1 MGFIDQYIFRED
13 GSGSLLPLNED
24 KVKYAID
31 KGGFFVA
38 ESENN
43 VIGCCSIVGYNGIAE
58 LRTLVVYPKYK
69 RKGIGSTLVETCK
82 NKAREIGYE
91 SLYALVKP
99 DAYDFFRKQGFEDTQ
114 TPPEKME
121 KDCLECPLYNNGCN
135 EIPIVFR
142 LDNLR

>member
-58 LRTLVVYPKYK
+58 L
-69 RKGIGSTLVETCK
+69 EHW
-82 NKAREIGYE
+82 
-91 SLYALVKP
+91 LYIRNIKEKALV
-99 DAYDFFRKQGFEDTQ
+99 QHW
-114 TPPEKME
+114 
-121 KDCLECPLYNNGCN
+121 
-135 EIPIVFR
+135 
-142 LDNLR
+142 